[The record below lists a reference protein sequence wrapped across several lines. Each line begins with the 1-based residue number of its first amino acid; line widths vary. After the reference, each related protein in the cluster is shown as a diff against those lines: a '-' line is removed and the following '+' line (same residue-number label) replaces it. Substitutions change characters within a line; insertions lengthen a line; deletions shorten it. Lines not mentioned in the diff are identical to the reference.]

1 MAKKKAK
8 KTTRRRRSRI
18 GALSLNPASPL
29 VMYGSVAA
37 GYLLANT
44 INTPITNAV
53 GDKLDN
59 KIVAGVQVGIGGYLI
74 MKKGKKSLPV
84 TIAAGLLAG
93 AGLKR
98 GMAAFGIGQTHM
110 AGYQNV
116 PAVNGYQNV
125 PSVNGTGAARRVG
138 AYNLGQMHTS
148 RTMAASDG
156 GLLRSR

>member
-8 KTTRRRRSRI
+8 KTTRRRRSRV
-18 GALSLNPASPL
+18 GALSLNPSSPL
-29 VMYGSVAA
+29 VMYGSVAV
-37 GYLLANT
+37 GYLMGNT
-44 INTPITNAV
+44 INAPITKAI

-59 KIVAGVQVGIGGYLI
+59 KIVAGAQVGVGALLV

-98 GMAAFGIGQTHM
+98 GMEAFGIGQTHM
-110 AGYQNV
+110 AGFQDV
-116 PAVNGYQNV
+116 PAVNGYQQV
-125 PSVNGTGAARRVG
+125 PSVNGTRIPRRMG

-148 RTMAASDG
+148 RAMAG
-156 GLLRSR
+156 EHGLMRTG